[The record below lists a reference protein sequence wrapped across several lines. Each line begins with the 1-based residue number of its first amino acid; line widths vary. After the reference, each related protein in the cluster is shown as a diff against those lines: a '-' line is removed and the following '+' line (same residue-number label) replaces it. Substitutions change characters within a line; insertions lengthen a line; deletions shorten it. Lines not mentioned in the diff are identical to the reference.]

1 MCRSVRSHSFFCGLL
16 IFLLEWLSSC
26 GIEDYAFLYP
36 VSGRVEV
43 EFNSKAT
50 IMLSM
55 AGASE
60 YFTHF
65 TIYYRIYISAVSL
78 SGYIGQ
84 GDLSTLNPTLDSDYR
99 TFLPYTSNTDTTI
112 STSVGSLFRNRSY
125 QALTVE
131 GTNIEDLLSPNARNK
146 TLTLDFIQ
154 IPGTIPVLIIDN
166 TSYKLQRSTGNGLFN
181 PVPQDRYFFNSPELN
196 TNANA
201 PPVSSSINADV
212 AALSGTTAD
221 VRYTY
226 VSLYIVATGID
237 PNFSPVYS
245 APTFIAIL
253 RLPDQA

>member
-1 MCRSVRSHSFFCGLL
+1 MRSYSLFCGLL
-16 IFLLEWLSSC
+16 VFFLEGFSSC
-26 GIEDYAFLYP
+26 GIEDYAFLFP

-43 EFNSKAT
+43 ELNSKAT
-50 IMLSM
+50 IILSM
-55 AGASE
+55 AE
-60 YFTHF
+60 VTDYFTHF
-65 TIYYRIYISAVSL
+65 TVYYRIYISAVPL
-78 SGYIGQ
+78 SGSIGQ

-112 STSVGSLFRNRSY
+112 STSIGNLFRNRNY

-131 GTNIEDLLSPNARNK
+131 GADIEALLSPNSRNK
-146 TLTLDFIQ
+146 TLALDFIQ

-166 TSYKLQRSTGNGLFN
+166 TSYKLRRSSGDGLFN
-181 PVPQDRYFFNSPELN
+181 PVPQDRYFLNSLELN

-201 PPVSSSINADV
+201 TSSINADV
-212 AALSGTTAD
+212 VALSGTAAA

-237 PNFSPVYS
+237 PNFSPIYS

>member
-1 MCRSVRSHSFFCGLL
+1 M
-16 IFLLEWLSSC
+16 E
-26 GIEDYAFLYP
+26 
-36 VSGRVEV
+36 
-43 EFNSKAT
+43 K
-50 IMLSM
+50 
-55 AGASE
+55 ASE

-78 SGYIGQ
+78 LGYIGE
-84 GDLSTLNPTLDSDYR
+84 GERSTLNSTLDSDYR
-99 TFLPYTSNTDTTI
+99 TFLPYTSTDTTI
-112 STSVGSLFRNRSY
+112 STSVGSLFRNRNY
-125 QALTVE
+125 QAITIE
-131 GTNIEDLLSPNARNK
+131 GANIEDLLSTNSRNK

-154 IPGTIPVLIIDN
+154 NPGTIPVLIIDN

-181 PVPQDRYFFNSPELN
+181 PVPQDRYFLNSLELN

-201 PPVSSSINADV
+201 SSSINADV
-212 AALSGTTAD
+212 VAGTAAD

-237 PNFSPVYS
+237 PNFSPIYS